1 MKKHTL
7 YFSKYCYF
15 CQKVLFKIKG
25 KSHQIELRSISEP
38 EHLQELSQG
47 GGKTQVPCLK
57 IESLK
62 TESLKA
68 DSNHKAAQAT
78 WMYESEDIL
87 QYIASNKLVS

>member
-62 TESLKA
+62 A
-68 DSNHKAAQAT
+68 DSNDKAAQAT
-78 WMYESEDIL
+78 WMYESDDIL

>member
-62 TESLKA
+62 IESLKA
-68 DSNHKAAQAT
+68 DSNDKAAQAT

>member
-38 EHLQELSQG
+38 EHLQELSKG

-57 IESLK
+57 IESVK
-62 TESLKA
+62 IESN
-68 DSNHKAAQAT
+68 DKAAPAT
-78 WMYESEDIL
+78 WMYESDDIL
-87 QYIASNKLVS
+87 QYITSNKLVS